1 MLKSFKVSVSEKEI
15 GYREFSLL
23 HTKEIIFKCKEQCY
37 CRNLRSLSF
46 VYNTPIKK
54 NLCLYMTN
62 NCANR
67 PFYPGPLL
75 QFISR
80 MLRVCLVNE
89 TIFFHLYT
97 FHMHCWKDNI
107 YLAHCWLADITLSEP
122 STFTSTPLILLSHLI
137 NAFIFSLIQLYPA
150 SLVTYG
156 HLLISFYF
164 ND

>member
-1 MLKSFKVSVSEKEI
+1 MQRTMLLQKFEKPFI
-15 GYREFSLL
+15 
-23 HTKEIIFKCKEQCY
+23 
-37 CRNLRSLSF
+37 

-107 YLAHCWLADITLSEP
+107 YLAHCWLTNITLFEP
-122 STFTSTPLILLSHLI
+122 STFTSTPLISLSPLI
-137 NAFIFSLIQLYPA
+137 NAFIFSLIQIPSKSSNVWS
-150 SLVTYG
+150 SLNF
-156 HLLISFYF
+156 LLF
-164 ND
+164 